1 MILSKVENFLN
12 ANQSNAIY
20 EIYTTGVSDNSLTL
34 NIYANDKTS
43 AGFIQFMS
51 TYGSAQ
57 DISHHDDRVL
67 EGFKGIIAY
76 YYILKKFA
84 EDYKAIALN
93 NVSLR
98 SYFISTQD
106 TNNRNILTNL
116 NLTNVS
122 NLYANNNIFNN
133 FLNYI
138 QSSNESE
145 QDINTL
151 KSDLN
156 KVLLNCFINDNL
168 DLDIDEGSPL
178 DDLEKELDIY
188 NLTGAE

>member
-12 ANQSNAIY
+12 ANQSNVIY

-84 EDYKAIALN
+84 EDYKDIALN
-93 NVSLR
+93 KVSLR
-98 SYFISTQD
+98 SYFISTQN
-106 TNNRNILTNL
+106 TNNQNILTNL
-116 NLTNVS
+116 NLTNIS

-138 QSSNESE
+138 QSSNISE
-145 QDINTL
+145 ADINTI
-151 KSDLN
+151 KSDIN
-156 KVLLNCFINDNL
+156 NVLFNCFIDDNL
-168 DLDIDEGSPL
+168 NLNTDTDSPL
-178 DDLEKELDIY
+178 DQLEEELEIY